1 MKFVARNLQ
10 DGGSLDLILNLGR
23 IPVNMIG
30 KITIA
35 VSPLCIVCVCVCCV
49 CDACCYDAPCI
60 YYCCHTR
67 IELLVVSLVVV
78 VV

>member
-1 MKFVARNLQ
+1 MVCISQTVSAVCLCKAVHSIHCSIVCLELQ

-35 VSPLCIVCVCVCCV
+35 VSPL
-49 CDACCYDAPCI
+49 
-60 YYCCHTR
+60 YY
-67 IELLVVSLVVV
+67 VSNIL
-78 VV
+78 